1 MRAVT
6 KAGLIVAAASAL
18 AACDPY
24 YMGDPGYPGPGYP
37 DRGYGGYP
45 PPGPGY
51 PGGYPNQPG
60 SPPRPG
66 QIVETIGCVTP
77 GVEYRCQVLRAQD
90 GRSWNISGT
99 QPAPP
104 VMGEWAIRATGRVAV
119 SARGYCQE
127 GMLLTEVR
135 WDYTTLRC
143 REGRVQGYQG
153 Y

>member
-24 YMGDPGYPGPGYP
+24 YMGDPGYPGPGHP
-37 DRGYGGYP
+37 DGGYGGYP

-60 SPPRPG
+60 YPPRPG

-77 GVEYRCQVLRAQD
+77 GVEYRCQMLRGQD
-90 GRSWNISGT
+90 GRT
-99 QPAPP
+99 
-104 VMGEWAIRATGRVAV
+104 
-119 SARGYCQE
+119 
-127 GMLLTEVR
+127 
-135 WDYTTLRC
+135 
-143 REGRVQGYQG
+143 
-153 Y
+153 